1 MSINQSLNYNSFYK
15 FEVTH
20 VDDKVEFS
28 LCDKRWFYKRTFKSP
43 QILTWIFVISSII
56 LFFLLML
63 DIQFLNIISF
73 IILILFEIFYI
84 ILKSDLDNAIKAKK
98 ILDSKKLF
106 KNLQKN

>member
-1 MSINQSLNYNSFYK
+1 
-15 FEVTH
+15 
-20 VDDKVEFS
+20 
-28 LCDKRWFYKRTFKSP
+28 
-43 QILTWIFVISSII
+43 
-56 LFFLLML
+56 ML

-73 IILILFEIFYI
+73 IILVLFEIFYI